1 MTLPPFLTDPQPA
14 PVLFPTA
21 RRAAQ
26 AAILEAQTR
35 PVPAAITETLSLRSQ
50 VRQLSD
56 DDFRALVVAEATA
69 RGMTDLWRVLP

>member
-1 MTLPPFLTDPQPA
+1 MTILTASKPRI
-14 PVLFPTA
+14 FPTQ
-21 RRAAQ
+21 RRRDQ
-26 AAILEAQTR
+26 VAILEAQTR
-35 PVPAAITETLSLRSQ
+35 PAPAAITETLSLRSQ